1 MARKRKAVG
10 AGNTKPSATR
20 SRTSKSANAAKTTA
34 PNESSS
40 AMSATNTRPKR
51 NPRRSAKDPWEEER
65 LMTSSKSPLVNLDLV
80 KLLSRPEAWEY
91 LEESEKKEIL
101 SLLPED
107 AHPNPHPSEDD
118 PDAKIPPLPE
128 TFLRYSNN
136 WRDGIR
142 QFQLDLESGRYDPEW
157 LRQAEEASAQRAAGK
172 FDKFKE
178 REYEEF
184 WGQKQTFDRNLA
196 AGQSAQ
202 VKLQTLTEQG
212 VIREGDVWKYTR
224 CVGQGANKI
233 LLEKEVK
240 IVSIDGPRL
249 SFTIPS
255 GQRVFLSH
263 SNGDAKQSETN
274 SQPEPTTPKPDE
286 AEADKA
292 QKPNPQPESAT
303 LKPDGAEPYQAQ
315 PTNEEVPSNENGAID
330 MGLSKKRKSDAGPFD
345 AEAPVQKRRRGRPQ
359 NAEKAETPVV
369 RDQEAPS
376 NTGYQNSDTTPE
388 SNDCQPAEE
397 NTTATLVDETNTSC
411 TETKNDDQAVAD
423 SAHPANTS
431 GPGEQAGPAPSNT
444 FEESDVVTVSGIT
457 SLNPLVIKIVELD
470 GRITKMPHGN
480 AWKEFRSYRDNQDMG
495 SLWEVRQAWFMRTH

>member
-1 MARKRKAVG
+1 MAARKRKAVG
-10 AGNTKPSATR
+10 AGNTKPATTR
-20 SRTSKSANAAKTTA
+20 SRTSKSANAAKTKA

-65 LMTSSKSPLVNLDLV
+65 LMTSSKSPLVDLDLV

-107 AHPNPHPSEDD
+107 VHPNPHPSEDD

-128 TFLRYSNN
+128 SFLRYSNN
-136 WRDGIR
+136 WRDGVR

-157 LRQAEEASAQRAAGK
+157 LRQAEQASAQRAAGK

-202 VKLQTLTEQG
+202 VKLQTLMQQG
-212 VIREGDVWKYTR
+212 IIREGDVWRYSR

-249 SFTIPS
+249 TFIIPS

-263 SNGDAKQSETN
+263 SNGEVKQSET
-274 SQPEPTTPKPDE
+274 STQPESTTQKPDE
-286 AEADKA
+286 AGTEEA
-292 QKPNPQPESAT
+292 QKP
-303 LKPDGAEPYQAQ
+303 
-315 PTNEEVPSNENGAID
+315 NEEVPSNENGAID
-330 MGLSKKRKSDAGPFD
+330 MDLSQKRKSDTGASD
-345 AEAPVQKRRRGRPQ
+345 AEPPAQKRRRTRPW
-359 NAEKAETPVV
+359 NAEKAETPAFC
-369 RDQEAPS
+369 DQEAAP
-376 NTGYQNSDTTPE
+376 NTACQNPGTTPE
-388 SNDCQPAEE
+388 THDCQPAVE
-397 NTTATLVDETNTSC
+397 NTTAAPVDEKHTSS
-411 TETKNDDQAVAD
+411 TETKNGDQAVAD
-423 SAHPANTS
+423 TPHPANAS
-431 GPGEQAGPAPSNT
+431 EPGEKGTEEGPAPSNT
-444 FEESDVVTVSGIT
+444 SEKSEDVIVSGIT
-457 SLNPLVIKIVELD
+457 SLNPLVNKIMELD
-470 GRITKMPHGN
+470 GRMTKMPHGN